1 MYNTKSYKT
10 MNTINTM
17 NFHHVAS
24 DYLRWDTMLSVV
36 RKLYRD
42 GEYRMSLYIGC
53 GAFFGLRVSDTKRLT
68 WSMLL
73 NEPTFTIVEQKTQK
87 KRTIKINAEFQKH
100 IRKCFNA
107 LGIRNLDEAC
117 FISQKNTIFSTQ
129 RLNVLLKEIKDKY
142 KLRDIEHFSNHSLRK
157 CFGRK
162 VVEMAGD
169 NSEMALIKL
178 SELFQH
184 SSVNI
189 TRRYLGLRQEELLNT
204 YDCLDF

>member
-1 MYNTKSYKT
+1 
-10 MNTINTM
+10 MNMTTT
-17 NFHHVAS
+17 NFHHTAS
-24 DYLRWDTMLSVV
+24 DYLRWDTMLNLV

-42 GEYRMSLYIGC
+42 GNYIMSLYIGC

-68 WSMLL
+68 WRMLL
-73 NEPTFTIVEQKTQK
+73 NDSTFTIVEQKTQK
-87 KRTIKINAEFQKH
+87 KRTIKINSDFQKH
-100 IRKCFNA
+100 IRKCYNA
-107 LGIRNLDEAC
+107 LGGKNIDDMC
-117 FISQKNTIFSTQ
+117 FVSQKHTIFSTQ
-129 RLNVLLKEIKDKY
+129 RLNVLLKEIKDRY
-142 KLRDIEHFSNHSLRK
+142 KIKDIEHFSNHSLRK

-162 VVEMAGD
+162 VVEMAGE

-184 SSVNI
+184 SSVNV

>member
-1 MYNTKSYKT
+1 
-10 MNTINTM
+10 MNMTTT
-17 NFHHVAS
+17 NFHHTAS
-24 DYLRWDTMLSVV
+24 DYLRWDTMLILV

-42 GEYRMSLYIGC
+42 GNYIMSLYIGC

-68 WSMLL
+68 WKMLL
-73 NEPTFTIVEQKTQK
+73 NDSTFTIVEQKTQK
-87 KRTIKINAEFQKH
+87 KRTIKINADFQKH
-100 IRKCFNA
+100 IRKCYNA
-107 LGIRNLDEAC
+107 LGGKNIDDMC
-117 FISQKNTIFSTQ
+117 FVSQKHTIFSTQ
-129 RLNVLLKEIKDKY
+129 RLNVLLKEIKDRY
-142 KLRDIEHFSNHSLRK
+142 KLKDIEHFSNHSLRK

-162 VVEMAGD
+162 VVEMAGE

-184 SSVNI
+184 SSVNV

>member
-1 MYNTKSYKT
+1 MTTTNY
-10 MNTINTM
+10 
-17 NFHHVAS
+17 HHTAS
-24 DYLRWDTMLSVV
+24 DYLRWDTMLNLV

-42 GEYRMSLYIGC
+42 GNYIMSLYIGC

-68 WSMLL
+68 WRMLL
-73 NEPTFTIVEQKTQK
+73 NDSTFTIVEQKTQK
-87 KRTIKINAEFQKH
+87 KRTIKINADFQKH
-100 IRKCFNA
+100 IRKCYNA
-107 LGIRNLDEAC
+107 LGGKNIDDMC
-117 FISQKNTIFSTQ
+117 FVSQKHTIFSTQ
-129 RLNVLLKEIKDKY
+129 RLNVLLKEIKNRY
-142 KLRDIEHFSNHSLRK
+142 KLKDIEHFSNHSLRK

-162 VVEMAGD
+162 VVEMAGE

-184 SSVNI
+184 SSVNV

>member
-1 MYNTKSYKT
+1 MTTTNY
-10 MNTINTM
+10 
-17 NFHHVAS
+17 HHTAS
-24 DYLRWDTMLSVV
+24 DYLRWDTMLNLV

-42 GEYRMSLYIGC
+42 GNYIMSLYIGC

-68 WSMLL
+68 WKMLL
-73 NEPTFTIVEQKTQK
+73 NDSTFTIVEQKTQK
-87 KRTIKINAEFQKH
+87 KRTIKINADFQKH
-100 IRKCFNA
+100 IRKCYNA
-107 LGIRNLDEAC
+107 LGGRNIDDMC
-117 FISQKNTIFSTQ
+117 FVSQKHTIFSTQ
-129 RLNVLLKEIKDKY
+129 RLNVLLKEIKDRY
-142 KLRDIEHFSNHSLRK
+142 KLKDIEHFSNHSLRK

-162 VVEMAGD
+162 VVEMAGE

-184 SSVNI
+184 SSVNV

>member
-1 MYNTKSYKT
+1 MTT
-10 MNTINTM
+10 T
-17 NFHHVAS
+17 NFHHTAS
-24 DYLRWDTMLSVV
+24 DYLRWDTMLILV

-42 GEYRMSLYIGC
+42 GNYIMSLYIGC

-68 WSMLL
+68 WKMLL
-73 NEPTFTIVEQKTQK
+73 NDSTFTIVEQKTQK
-87 KRTIKINAEFQKH
+87 KRTIKINADFQKH
-100 IRKCFNA
+100 IRKCYNA
-107 LGIRNLDEAC
+107 LGGKNIDDMC
-117 FISQKNTIFSTQ
+117 FVSQKHTIFSTQ
-129 RLNVLLKEIKDKY
+129 RLNVLLKEIKDRY
-142 KLRDIEHFSNHSLRK
+142 KLKDIEHFSNHSLRK

-162 VVEMAGD
+162 VVEMAGE

-184 SSVNI
+184 SSVNV

>member
-1 MYNTKSYKT
+1 MATT
-10 MNTINTM
+10 
-17 NFHHVAS
+17 NFHHTAS
-24 DYLRWDTMLSVV
+24 DYLRWDTMLNLV

-42 GEYRMSLYIGC
+42 GNYIMSLYIGC

-68 WSMLL
+68 WRMLL
-73 NEPTFTIVEQKTQK
+73 NDSTFTIVEQKTQK
-87 KRTIKINAEFQKH
+87 KRTIKINADFQKH
-100 IRKCFNA
+100 IRKCYNA
-107 LGIRNLDEAC
+107 LGGRNIDDMC
-117 FISQKNTIFSTQ
+117 FVSQKHTIFSTQ
-129 RLNVLLKEIKDKY
+129 RLNVLLKEVKERY
-142 KLRDIEHFSNHSLRK
+142 KLKDIEHFSNHSLRK

-162 VVEMAGD
+162 VVEMAGE

-184 SSVNI
+184 SSVNV

>member
-1 MYNTKSYKT
+1 MTT
-10 MNTINTM
+10 T
-17 NFHHVAS
+17 NFHHTAS
-24 DYLRWDTMLSVV
+24 DYLRWDTMLNLV

-42 GEYRMSLYIGC
+42 GNYIMSLYIGC

-68 WSMLL
+68 WRMLL
-73 NEPTFTIVEQKTQK
+73 NDSTFTIVEQKTQK
-87 KRTIKINAEFQKH
+87 KRTIKINADFQKH
-100 IRKCFNA
+100 IRKCYNA
-107 LGIRNLDEAC
+107 LGGKNIDDMC
-117 FISQKNTIFSTQ
+117 FVSQKHTIFSTQ
-129 RLNVLLKEIKDKY
+129 RLNVLLKEIKDRY
-142 KLRDIEHFSNHSLRK
+142 KLKDIEHFSNHSLRK

-162 VVEMAGD
+162 VVEMAGE

-184 SSVNI
+184 SSVNV

>member
-1 MYNTKSYKT
+1 
-10 MNTINTM
+10 MNMTTTNY
-17 NFHHVAS
+17 HHTAS
-24 DYLRWDTMLSVV
+24 DYLRWDTMLNLV

-42 GEYRMSLYIGC
+42 GNYIMSLYIGC

-68 WSMLL
+68 WRMLL
-73 NEPTFTIVEQKTQK
+73 NDSTFTIVEQKTQK
-87 KRTIKINAEFQKH
+87 KRTIKINADFQKH
-100 IRKCFNA
+100 IRKCYNA
-107 LGIRNLDEAC
+107 LGGKNIDDMC
-117 FISQKNTIFSTQ
+117 FVSQKHTIFSTQ
-129 RLNVLLKEIKDKY
+129 RLNVLLKEIKDRY
-142 KLRDIEHFSNHSLRK
+142 KLKDIEHFSNHSLRK

-162 VVEMAGD
+162 VVEMAGE

-184 SSVNI
+184 SSVNV

>member
-1 MYNTKSYKT
+1 
-10 MNTINTM
+10 MNMTTT
-17 NFHHVAS
+17 NFHHTAS
-24 DYLRWDTMLSVV
+24 DYLRWDTMLNLV

-42 GEYRMSLYIGC
+42 GNYIMSLYIGC

-68 WSMLL
+68 WRMLL
-73 NEPTFTIVEQKTQK
+73 NDSTFTIVEQKTQK
-87 KRTIKINAEFQKH
+87 KRTIKINADFQKH
-100 IRKCFNA
+100 IRKCYNA
-107 LGIRNLDEAC
+107 LGGKNIDDMC
-117 FISQKNTIFSTQ
+117 FVSQKHTIFSTQ
-129 RLNVLLKEIKDKY
+129 RLNVLLKEIKDRY
-142 KLRDIEHFSNHSLRK
+142 KLKDIEHFSNHSLRK

-162 VVEMAGD
+162 VVEMAGE

-184 SSVNI
+184 SSVNV

>member
-1 MYNTKSYKT
+1 MTT
-10 MNTINTM
+10 T
-17 NFHHVAS
+17 NFHHTAS
-24 DYLRWDTMLSVV
+24 DYLRWDTMLNLV

-42 GEYRMSLYIGC
+42 GNYIMSLYIGC

-68 WSMLL
+68 WKMLL
-73 NEPTFTIVEQKTQK
+73 NDSTFTIVEQKTQK
-87 KRTIKINAEFQKH
+87 KRTIKINADFQKH
-100 IRKCFNA
+100 IRKCYNA
-107 LGIRNLDEAC
+107 LGGKNIDDMC
-117 FISQKNTIFSTQ
+117 FVSQKHTIYSTQ
-129 RLNVLLKEIKDKY
+129 RLNVLLKEIKDRY
-142 KLRDIEHFSNHSLRK
+142 KLKDIEHFSNHSLRK

-162 VVEMAGD
+162 VVEMAGE

-184 SSVNI
+184 SSVNV

>member
-1 MYNTKSYKT
+1 MKT
-10 MNTINTM
+10 TANI
-17 NFHHVAS
+17 HHTAS
-24 DYLRWDTMLSVV
+24 DYLRWDTMLNLV

-42 GEYRMSLYIGC
+42 GNYIMSLYIGC

-68 WSMLL
+68 WRMLL
-73 NEPTFTIVEQKTQK
+73 NDSTFTIVEQKTQK
-87 KRTIKINAEFQKH
+87 KRTIKINADFQKH
-100 IRKCFNA
+100 IRKCYNA
-107 LGIRNLDEAC
+107 LGGKNIDDMC
-117 FISQKNTIFSTQ
+117 FVSQKHTIYSTQ
-129 RLNVLLKEIKDKY
+129 RLNVLLKEIKDRY
-142 KLRDIEHFSNHSLRK
+142 KIKDIEHFSNHSLRK

-162 VVEMAGD
+162 VVEMAGE

-184 SSVNI
+184 SSVNV

>member
-1 MYNTKSYKT
+1 MIMTT
-10 MNTINTM
+10 TT
-17 NFHHVAS
+17 FHHTAS
-24 DYLRWDTMLSVV
+24 DYLRWDTMLSLV
-36 RKLYRD
+36 RKLFRD

-68 WSMLL
+68 WAMLL

-100 IRKCFNA
+100 IRKCCNA
-107 LGIRNLDEAC
+107 LGIRNIDEAC

-162 VVEMAGD
+162 VVEMAGE

>member
-1 MYNTKSYKT
+1 MENTT
-10 MNTINTM
+10 TP
-17 NFHHVAS
+17 FHHTTS

-42 GEYRMSLYIGC
+42 GNYIMSLYVGC
-53 GAFFGLRVSDTKRLT
+53 GSFFGLRVSDTKRLT

-73 NEPTFTIVEQKTQK
+73 NDNTFTIVEKKTQK
-87 KRTIKINAEFQKH
+87 KRTVKINPDFQKH
-100 IRKCFNA
+100 IRRCYNS
-107 LGIRNLDEAC
+107 LGIRDINSLC
-117 FISQKNTIFSTQ
+117 FISQKNTVFSTQ
-129 RLNVLLKEIKDKY
+129 RLNVLWKEIKEKY

-162 VVEMAGD
+162 VVEMSGE
-169 NSEMALIKL
+169 NSEMSLIKL

-184 SSVNI
+184 SSVNV

>member
-1 MYNTKSYKT
+1 MTT
-10 MNTINTM
+10 A
-17 NFHHVAS
+17 NFHHTAS
-24 DYLRWDTMLSVV
+24 DYLRWDTMLNLV

-42 GEYRMSLYIGC
+42 GNYIMSLYIGC

-68 WSMLL
+68 WRMLL
-73 NEPTFTIVEQKTQK
+73 NDSTFTIVEQKTQK
-87 KRTIKINAEFQKH
+87 KRTIKINADFQKH
-100 IRKCFNA
+100 IRKCYNA
-107 LGIRNLDEAC
+107 LGGKNIDDMC
-117 FISQKNTIFSTQ
+117 FVSQKHTIFSTQ
-129 RLNVLLKEIKDKY
+129 RLNVLLKEIKDRY
-142 KLRDIEHFSNHSLRK
+142 KLKDIEHFSNHSLRK

-162 VVEMAGD
+162 VVEMAGE

-184 SSVNI
+184 SSVNV

>member
-1 MYNTKSYKT
+1 MTKIEHT
-10 MNTINTM
+10 MNNNSI
-17 NFHHVAS
+17 HHAAA
-24 DYLRWDTMLSVV
+24 DYLRWDTMLSLV

-42 GEYRMSLYIGC
+42 GNYRMSLYIGC

-73 NEPTFTIVEQKTQK
+73 NDSTFTIVEQKTQK
-87 KRTIKINAEFQKH
+87 KRTVKINRDFQNH
-100 IRKCFNA
+100 ILKCYKA
-107 LGIRNLDEAC
+107 LNSPRMDELC
-117 FISQKNTIFSTQ
+117 FISQKHTTFSTQ
-129 RLNVLLKEIKDKY
+129 RLNVLLKEIKEQY
-142 KLRDIEHFSNHSLRK
+142 KIKDVEHFSNHSLRK

-162 VVEMAGD
+162 VVEMAGE

-189 TRRYLGLRQEELLNT
+189 TRRYLGLRQEELLCT

>member
-1 MYNTKSYKT
+1 MATNS
-10 MNTINTM
+10 I
-17 NFHHVAS
+17 HHTAS
-24 DYLRWDTMLSVV
+24 DYLRWDTMLSLV

-42 GEYRMSLYIGC
+42 GNYIMSLYIGC

-73 NEPTFTIVEQKTQK
+73 NDSTFTIVEQKTNK
-87 KRTIKINAEFQKH
+87 KRVIKINSEFQKH
-100 IRKCFNA
+100 IRKCYNA
-107 LGIRNLDEAC
+107 LGSREMDATC
-117 FISQKNTIFSTQ
+117 FVSQKHTTFSTQ
-129 RLNVLLKEIKDKY
+129 RLNVLLKEIKEQY
-142 KLRDIEHFSNHSLRK
+142 KVKDIDHFSNHSLRK

-184 SSVNI
+184 SSVNV

>member
-1 MYNTKSYKT
+1 MNMKT
-10 MNTINTM
+10 TSNI
-17 NFHHVAS
+17 HHTAS
-24 DYLRWDTMLSVV
+24 DYLRWDTMLNIV

-42 GEYRMSLYIGC
+42 GNYIMSLYIGC

-68 WSMLL
+68 WRMLL
-73 NEPTFTIVEQKTQK
+73 ENDTFTIIEQKTK
-87 KRTIKINAEFQKH
+87 KARTIKINADFQKH

-107 LGIRNLDEAC
+107 LRAHNIDDMC
-117 FISQKNTIFSTQ
+117 FVSQKHTIYSTQ
-129 RLNVLLKEIKDKY
+129 RLNVLLKEVKDNYHLK
-142 KLRDIEHFSNHSLRK
+142 DIEHFSNHSLRK

-162 VVEMAGD
+162 VVEMAGE

-184 SSVNI
+184 SSVNV

>member
-1 MYNTKSYKT
+1 MTTTNY
-10 MNTINTM
+10 
-17 NFHHVAS
+17 HHTAS
-24 DYLRWDTMLSVV
+24 DYLRWDTMLNLV

-42 GEYRMSLYIGC
+42 GNYIMSLYIGC

-68 WSMLL
+68 WRMLL
-73 NEPTFTIVEQKTQK
+73 NDSTFTIVEQKTQK
-87 KRTIKINAEFQKH
+87 KRTVKINADFQKH
-100 IRKCFNA
+100 IRKCYNA
-107 LGIRNLDEAC
+107 LGGKNIDDMC
-117 FISQKNTIFSTQ
+117 FVSQKHTIFSTQ
-129 RLNVLLKEIKDKY
+129 RLNVLLKEIKNRY
-142 KLRDIEHFSNHSLRK
+142 KLKDIEHFSNHSLRK

-162 VVEMAGD
+162 VVEMAGE

-184 SSVNI
+184 SSVNV